1 MINLERIRAD
11 AKASCDAT
19 IKALDALEKLPSP
32 DQFAIEVTAIA
43 HTILAVEKAR
53 LTSLGKSNG
62 HREA

>member
-1 MINLERIRAD
+1 MKELERIKAD

-19 IKALDALEKLPSP
+19 IKALDALERLQSP

-43 HTILAVEKAR
+43 HTILATEKAR
-53 LTSLGKSNG
+53 LSSLGKSNG